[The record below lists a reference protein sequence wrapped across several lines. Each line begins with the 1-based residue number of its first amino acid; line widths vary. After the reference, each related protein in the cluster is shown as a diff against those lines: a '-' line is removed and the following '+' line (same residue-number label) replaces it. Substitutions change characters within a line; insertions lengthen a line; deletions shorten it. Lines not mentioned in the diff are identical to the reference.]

1 MEAFIMISQHLSQC
15 PPFSSYLLSGRPQQL
30 ETEATCS
37 PWLIFE
43 ADWSYRYCAST
54 VVRAAMDSSMKSDRG
69 FLMSPELTEAWETE
83 TLGSEVMQLSQ
94 EYEGEIMNFCDLI
107 LLLVACGELL
117 DPCYGENLVEVEIVK
132 LVKTLDWLSEYEQ
145 P

>member
-94 EYEGEIMNFCDLI
+94 EYE
-107 LLLVACGELL
+107 
-117 DPCYGENLVEVEIVK
+117 VEIVK

-145 P
+145 PSTRWSEIADSLSL